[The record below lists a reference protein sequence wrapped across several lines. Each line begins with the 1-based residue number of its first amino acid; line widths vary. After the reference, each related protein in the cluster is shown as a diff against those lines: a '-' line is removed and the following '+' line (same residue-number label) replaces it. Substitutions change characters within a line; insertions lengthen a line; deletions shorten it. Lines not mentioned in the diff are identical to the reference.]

1 MRRFAEATSLRP
13 GSSLKIRSSDKLR
26 KCFKSG
32 SSLVGVQMHRVGTV
46 ACDTVM
52 GHLKIMTAHNLL
64 VQIKPVESVTD
75 TI

>member
-46 ACDTVM
+46 ACVV
-52 GHLKIMTAHNLL
+52 I
-64 VQIKPVESVTD
+64 Q
-75 TI
+75 

>member
-13 GSSLKIRSSDKLR
+13 GSSLKKIRSSDKLR

-46 ACDTVM
+46 ACVV
-52 GHLKIMTAHNLL
+52 I
-64 VQIKPVESVTD
+64 Q
-75 TI
+75 